1 MKENQKN
8 QHVAESD
15 KNGNKDNCQKMMMD
29 MVDMS
34 QTLSIIT
41 VNVYMH
47 QSKDRDCQ
55 SGSINTD
62 PVYALYKKATFNI
75 KTNIN

>member
-1 MKENQKN
+1 
-8 QHVAESD
+8 
-15 KNGNKDNCQKMMMD
+15 

-41 VNVYMH
+41 VDVMH